1 MQTAYKFRLYPTREQ
16 EQKLQWTLDRCRYVY
31 NFLLDE
37 LNQQKVI
44 DKAQLQ
50 EMIVDLKRIEPELQK
65 VHSKVLQYENY
76 RLFSNLR
83 SLSQTKK
90 KGRKVGRLRFKGKNW
105 FKTFSYNQSG
115 FAIIQNKTRYDKLW
129 LSKIGEIPFI
139 MHRTI
144 EGKIKQITIKHYPSG
159 KWYASIIAETK
170 EEIPNTNN
178 TSKVGIDLGTIN
190 YAYDS
195 DGNHFDN
202 PKHLD
207 KSLEKL
213 RREQKRMSTKV
224 KGSQNRNRQRIK
236 VARIHEKIVNQRGDF
251 LHKLSRQY
259 INNYGFIAVEDL
271 QIKNMVRN
279 HHLAKSISDASW
291 SRFIQMLCYK
301 AERAGCTVVKVEPR
315 GTTQICSNCGI
326 KVHKELSNR
335 IHNCSCGLEMDRDY
349 NSAINILKRAL
360 GQELPESTP
369 VETEP
374 LLNNEQV
381 WSGKQEAPCNSW
393 GVVHS

>member
-1 MQTAYKFRLYPTREQ
+1 
-16 EQKLQWTLDRCRYVY
+16 
-31 NFLLDE
+31 
-37 LNQQKVI
+37 
-44 DKAQLQ
+44 
-50 EMIVDLKRIEPELQK
+50 MITDLKRIEPELQK

-90 KGRKVGRLRFKGKNW
+90 KGRKIGSLRFKGKNW

-115 FAIIQNKTRYDKLW
+115 FAIMQTHARYDKLW

-170 EEIPNTNN
+170 DEVPITKN
-178 TSKVGIDLGTIN
+178 SDKVGIDLGTIN
-190 YAYDS
+190 YVYDS
-195 DGNHFDN
+195 DGNHFND
-202 PKHLD
+202 PKYLD

-213 RREQKRMSTKV
+213 QKRQRRLSRKK
-224 KGSQNRNRQRIK
+224 KGSKNRAKQRTS
-236 VARIHEKIVNQRGDF
+236 VARVHEKITNQRDNF
-251 LHKLSRQY
+251 LHKLSRHY

-279 HHLAKSISDASW
+279 RHLAKSISDASW

-301 AERAGCTVVKVEPR
+301 AERAGCAVVKVGPR
-315 GTTQICSNCGI
+315 GTTQICSNCG
-326 KVHKELSNR
+326 KEVHKELWNR
-335 IHNCSCGLEMDRDY
+335 IHKCECDLEIDRDY
-349 NSAINILKRAL
+349 NSAMNILKRAL

-369 VETEP
+369 VEIEP
-374 LLNNEQV
+374 LLSNEQV
-381 WSGKQEAPCNSW
+381 RSEKQEAPCVS
-393 GVVHS
+393 

>member
-1 MQTAYKFRLYPTREQ
+1 MQTAYKFRLYPTKEQ
-16 EQKLQWTLDRCRYVY
+16 EQKLLWTLNKCRYVY
-31 NFLLDE
+31 NFLLNE
-37 LNQQKVI
+37 LNQQKII

-50 EMIVDLKRIEPELQK
+50 EMIVDLKRIEPDLQG

-115 FAIIQNKTRYDKLW
+115 FTIVQNQTRYDKLY

-139 MHRTI
+139 MHRDI
-144 EGKIKQITIKHYPSG
+144 EGKIKQITIKHNPSG

-170 EEIPNTNN
+170 DEMPKVINQK
-178 TSKVGIDLGTIN
+178 KVGIDLGLQN
-190 YAYDS
+190 YIFDS
-195 DGNHFDN
+195 DRNYFDN
-202 PKHLD
+202 PKCLY

-213 RREQKRMSTKV
+213 QKNQRRLSRKN
-224 KGSQNRNRQRIK
+224 KGSQNRAKQKII
-236 VARIHEKIVNQRGDF
+236 VAGVHAKIVNQRDDF
-251 LHKLSRQY
+251 LHKLSRHY
-259 INNYGFIAVEDL
+259 VDNYGFIAVEDL
-271 QIKNMVRN
+271 QVKNMIRN
-279 HHLAKSISDASW
+279 RHLAKSISDASW
-291 SRFIQMLCYK
+291 SRFTQMLCYK

-315 GTTQICSNCGI
+315 GTTQICSNCGK
-326 KVHKELSNR
+326 KVYKELWNR
-335 IHNCSCGLEMDRDY
+335 THKCTCGLEINRDY

-369 VETEP
+369 VEIEP
-374 LLNNEQV
+374 LLSNEQV
-381 WSGKQEAPCNSW
+381 RSEKQEAPCVS
-393 GVVHS
+393 